1 MNTVTN
7 TPATEK
13 FEFAK
18 RILDSFEVLIIGVL
32 FVALFII
39 GINTNYGS
47 LPGKEAGISQ
57 PHQVNPANA
66 TAKATTLLSNK
77 NS

>member
-18 RILDSFEVLIIGVL
+18 RVLDSFEVLIIGVL

-57 PHQVNPANA
+57 PHHVSSANA
-66 TAKATTLLSNK
+66 TSKVNTLIFSK

>member
-1 MNTVTN
+1 MKTATIIS
-7 TPATEK
+7 ATEK

-47 LPGKEAGISQ
+47 LPGKETSISH

-66 TAKATTLLSNK
+66 SAKVTTLLSNK

>member
-1 MNTVTN
+1 MKTVTN
-7 TPATEK
+7 NPATEK

-18 RILDSFEVLIIGVL
+18 RVLDSFEVLIIGVL

-47 LPGKEAGISQ
+47 LPGKETSINQ

-66 TAKATTLLSNK
+66 SAKVTTLLSDK